1 MRSAARAAR
10 RGASGPGTKVSA
22 RAARIPCCEAPPGA
36 SAGSMRAAETAA
48 RGENAA
54 AAHGGG
60 RRRRPP
66 LRPDRFP
73 VGWSV
78 GRPWSEPSESHG
90 SVGSVGRL
98 SRSLEPLRR
107 PWLAAQRP
115 ILAVAQRVV
124 GLDERVELAGA
135 LVDDGGLRVAQV
147 ALDRELV
154 RVAVRAV
161 DLDRV
166 ERARDGVVR
175 GVPFRER
182 RLARVAEA
190 AVLERSRPA
199 RRAAGRPRSRRPS
212 SRSSA

>member
-1 MRSAARAAR
+1 MCPSRGAPTAADAPGHPRGCDRCAPRRGLPAAARPAREQRCRRGPPGSLAAR
-10 RGASGPGTKVSA
+10 LPR
-22 RAARIPCCEAPPGA
+22 CH
-36 SAGSMRAAETAA
+36 AGSMRAAETAA
-48 RGENAA
+48 REGNAA

-115 ILAVAQRVV
+115 ILAIAQRVV
-124 GLDERVELAGA
+124 GLDERVQLGRP
-135 LVDDGGLRVAQV
+135 LVDDGGLRIAQI
-147 ALDRELV
+147 ALDGKLV
-154 RVAVRAV
+154 RVAVGAV
-161 DLDRV
+161 DLNGV
-166 ERARDGVVR
+166 ESTAPRRGPWRAISRATSRACSGGR
-175 GVPFRER
+175 G
-182 RLARVAEA
+182 
-190 AVLERSRPA
+190 S
-199 RRAAGRPRSRRPS
+199 
-212 SRSSA
+212 